1 MTVLFRTQC
10 NFNDRLET
18 VHVQFVTHRQLC
30 LVNHL
35 PPNNYVP
42 TPTVVLATQRMSFL
56 VNTKYSSCD
65 LCTCRNLIIELDCL
79 FLQDVAYSRTRVPR
93 RNKPSSFD
101 FKILSPFFN
110 VPSFSVSNSSDNY
123 DGTGVEGNA
132 KRHRKKK
139 ESS

>member
-1 MTVLFRTQC
+1 
-10 NFNDRLET
+10 
-18 VHVQFVTHRQLC
+18 
-30 LVNHL
+30 
-35 PPNNYVP
+35 
-42 TPTVVLATQRMSFL
+42 MSFL
-56 VNTKYSSCD
+56 VNTKCSSCD

-110 VPSFSVSNSSDNY
+110 VPSFSASNSTDNY

-139 ESS
+139 RVESSKILSTVNSGLTIVYLALP